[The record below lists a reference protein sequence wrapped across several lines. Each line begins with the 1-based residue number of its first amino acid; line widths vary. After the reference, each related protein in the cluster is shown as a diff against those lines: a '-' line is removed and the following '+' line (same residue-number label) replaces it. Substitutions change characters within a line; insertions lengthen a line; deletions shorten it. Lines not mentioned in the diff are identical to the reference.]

1 VTSAAEEQLAR
12 RFELRI
18 ARAEALAQTPSS
30 GREPLQFA
38 AGLFRA
44 QAQAAAAVLEVHRR
58 KAALVGSPE
67 ADLSLVERPLRGML
81 RFLAE
86 GGPLTLRETAAARA
100 AEPLELLASRLRTA
114 WSGGPDERQDF
125 I

>member
-1 VTSAAEEQLAR
+1 MTSAAEEQLAR

-18 ARAEALAQTPSS
+18 ARAEALAQKPSS

-58 KAALVGSPE
+58 KATLVGSPE
-67 ADLSLVERPLRGML
+67 ADPVG
-81 RFLAE
+81 
-86 GGPLTLRETAAARA
+86 AAARA
-100 AEPLELLASRLRTA
+100 TEILDGLAPYA
-114 WSGGPDERQDF
+114 
-125 I
+125 